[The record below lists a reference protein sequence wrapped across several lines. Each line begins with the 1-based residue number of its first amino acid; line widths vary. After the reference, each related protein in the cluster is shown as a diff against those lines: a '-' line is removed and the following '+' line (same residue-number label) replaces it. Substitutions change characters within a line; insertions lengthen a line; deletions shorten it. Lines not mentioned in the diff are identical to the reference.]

1 MSCTP
6 TKPLQYR
13 KSQLFSLFLP
23 TEGGLAT
30 SIGEEDGVFVIV
42 IEATNCARQKFN
54 LCEKEMSGGNTVKR
68 RRPYLPMTHLT
79 LAFLKALYQKLGWL
93 LFKWLVCHRDL
104 YLYLYFICIEVSE
117 LVLVNS
123 GVGRGKNKVLVS
135 TLTIFSYLETEDKG
149 FRAQRG
155 FQKILGGKEAD
166 WLETQLA
173 NVACLQTS
181 ISKKA
186 DLFLR
191 TVNEVAV
198 LQSL

>member
-1 MSCTP
+1 MGCEHGMSCTP

-79 LAFLKALYQKLGWL
+79 LAFLKALYQKLKLKSSNEKGSSI
-93 LFKWLVCHRDL
+93 KW
-104 YLYLYFICIEVSE
+104 S
-117 LVLVNS
+117 
-123 GVGRGKNKVLVS
+123 
-135 TLTIFSYLETEDKG
+135 
-149 FRAQRG
+149 
-155 FQKILGGKEAD
+155 
-166 WLETQLA
+166 
-173 NVACLQTS
+173 
-181 ISKKA
+181 
-186 DLFLR
+186 
-191 TVNEVAV
+191 
-198 LQSL
+198 